1 MNVMTEEE
9 AKGRAC
15 CGSGN
20 RPAENGPCIASACM
34 AWRWQREYRYTHVPC
49 EPNDMRAVEHVRP
62 EGPGWQ
68 DTKNDDDP
76 TIVYR
81 NYDNGRRA
89 SVALWSRDHV
99 GFCGLAGR
107 PTP

>member
-34 AWRWQREYRYTHVPC
+34 AWQWWTATHYRET
-49 EPNDMRAVEHVRP
+49 ELWSKSE
-62 EGPGWQ
+62 
-68 DTKNDDDP
+68 
-76 TIVYR
+76 
-81 NYDNGRRA
+81 GRRVA
-89 SVALWSRDHV
+89 SAWEDDAEWRPAGAGQKADPPLPV